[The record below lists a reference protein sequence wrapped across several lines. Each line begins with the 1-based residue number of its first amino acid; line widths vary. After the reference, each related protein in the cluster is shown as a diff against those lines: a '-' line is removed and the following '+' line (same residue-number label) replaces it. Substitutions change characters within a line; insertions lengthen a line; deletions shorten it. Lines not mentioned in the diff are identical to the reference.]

1 MTDQHIIL
9 YPYGLCNLRCSYC
22 FIDKNKGLTEIDN
35 LLKQSFEQ
43 ENYYIDFISKHYKP
57 EEVKIIEFWGG
68 EPTLGFDRLDKTLTQ
83 ILEKYYLID
92 EIQFSSNFTTSSFI
106 KDIESLFNIFKKF
119 PTRNFLIDIQMSYDG
134 PGELTNK
141 CRGKNVA
148 ERVKENYVSL
158 VLFLKENYE
167 NYKNLKFRIHNK
179 PTISIDS
186 LRLLGKSDEHI
197 LDYWRDMQFFTSFMR
212 KNGAKN
218 TFYDCCFLTM
228 AAPSPWTQEDG
239 IFFKHFCER
248 SKYLYDLYKE
258 DFQDVSHFVPYFRF
272 QDIYDHSNDLSYLY
286 RQYGICGIGLKQ
298 AGFMPN
304 NVISSCHSTYV
315 DLVEDY
321 QKEISK
327 DIKDFS
333 IIVDS
338 FFSGQKNIMTYPEEQ
353 HKDFKQILQ
362 NFADDNIVQVYTIA
376 AEINQLAK
384 VGLVERKY
392 ENEELAFRAAAML
405 MIILPVCFRD
415 RYNAVGC
422 IGGMNTGELKLYLNG
437 ALEIIIDEQL

>member
-197 LDYWRDMQFFTSFMR
+197 LNYWRDMQFFTSFMR
-212 KNGAKN
+212 ENGAKN

-315 DLVEDY
+315 DLVENY

>member
-106 KDIESLFNIFKKF
+106 KDIESLLNIFKKF
-119 PTRNFLIDIQMSYDG
+119 PTRDFLIDVQMSYDG

-148 ERVKENYVSL
+148 ERVKENYMSL

-167 NYKNLKFRIHNK
+167 SYKNLKFRIHNK

-212 KNGAKN
+212 ENGAKN

-248 SKYLYDLYKE
+248 SKYLYDLHKE

-272 QDIYDHSNDLSYLY
+272 QDLYDHSNDLSYLY

-304 NVISSCHSTYV
+304 NIISSCHSTYV
-315 DLVEDY
+315 DLVENY

-353 HKDFKQILQ
+353 HKDFKQVLQ

-376 AEINQLAK
+376 AQINQLAK

>member
-167 NYKNLKFRIHNK
+167 NYKNLKLEFI
-179 PTISIDS
+179 
-186 LRLLGKSDEHI
+186 
-197 LDYWRDMQFFTSFMR
+197 
-212 KNGAKN
+212 
-218 TFYDCCFLTM
+218 
-228 AAPSPWTQEDG
+228 
-239 IFFKHFCER
+239 
-248 SKYLYDLYKE
+248 
-258 DFQDVSHFVPYFRF
+258 
-272 QDIYDHSNDLSYLY
+272 
-286 RQYGICGIGLKQ
+286 
-298 AGFMPN
+298 
-304 NVISSCHSTYV
+304 
-315 DLVEDY
+315 
-321 QKEISK
+321 
-327 DIKDFS
+327 
-333 IIVDS
+333 
-338 FFSGQKNIMTYPEEQ
+338 
-353 HKDFKQILQ
+353 
-362 NFADDNIVQVYTIA
+362 
-376 AEINQLAK
+376 INQLF
-384 VGLVERKY
+384 L
-392 ENEELAFRAAAML
+392 
-405 MIILPVCFRD
+405 
-415 RYNAVGC
+415 
-422 IGGMNTGELKLYLNG
+422 
-437 ALEIIIDEQL
+437 

>member
-212 KNGAKN
+212 ENGAKN

>member
-197 LDYWRDMQFFTSFMR
+197 LEYWRDMQFFTSFMR
-212 KNGAKN
+212 ENGAKN

>member
-197 LDYWRDMQFFTSFMR
+197 LEYWRDMQFFTSFMR
-212 KNGAKN
+212 ENGAKN

-315 DLVEDY
+315 DLVENY

>member
-212 KNGAKN
+212 ENGAKN

-315 DLVEDY
+315 DLVENY

-392 ENEELAFRAAAML
+392 ENEELAFRAAAIL

>member
-57 EEVKIIEFWGG
+57 EEVKVIEFWGG

-212 KNGAKN
+212 ENGAKN

-272 QDIYDHSNDLSYLY
+272 QDIYDRSNDLSYLY

-315 DLVEDY
+315 DLVENY

>member
-212 KNGAKN
+212 ENGAKN

-315 DLVEDY
+315 DLVENY

-392 ENEELAFRAAAML
+392 ETEELAFRAAAML

>member
-212 KNGAKN
+212 ENGAKN

-315 DLVEDY
+315 DLVENY

>member
-197 LDYWRDMQFFTSFMR
+197 LEYWRDMQFFTSFMR
-212 KNGAKN
+212 ENGVKN

-272 QDIYDHSNDLSYLY
+272 QDIYDHNNDLSYLY

-315 DLVEDY
+315 DLVENY